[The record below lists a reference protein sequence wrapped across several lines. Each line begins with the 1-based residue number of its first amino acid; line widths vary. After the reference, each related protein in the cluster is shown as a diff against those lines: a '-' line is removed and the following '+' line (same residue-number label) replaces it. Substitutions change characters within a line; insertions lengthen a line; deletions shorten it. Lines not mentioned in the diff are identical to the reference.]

1 MSRSVMSLL
10 STVLEGMVEGADF
23 TGAAVVLSESAT
35 VHPHVLAHAGR
46 LTHESWRMLL
56 LEERRDL
63 LRAALRPRGKGE
75 QTAYLVAHRLDRV
88 LWDDADRRLL
98 QAFAGAID
106 HLLDMEG
113 VDFDWQELIASRRL
127 LRVTE
132 EELAQLVLNLHDGPV
147 QKLFAA
153 VNHLSVFQ
161 EIADEACSAEM
172 CVPLQ
177 RSIALLEAALAEIRA
192 FLTAFH
198 SPNFRDRDALT
209 LLESLVWQ
217 HEQLTGLTVHF
228 TAAEKM
234 PPAPIS
240 IKIALYRILQE
251 ALSNVS
257 RHAGVDECFV
267 QLWAHRDSIY
277 LEVWDHGKGFAPP
290 PLVGPQATE
299 ASQHIGLR
307 GMRER
312 VHLVGGELRVES
324 APNKGT
330 KIHVRVPTYE

>member
-1 MSRSVMSLL
+1 MSRSILSLL
-10 STVLEGMVEGADF
+10 SIVLEGMVEGADF
-23 TGAAVVLSESAT
+23 TGAAVALSESAT

-46 LTHESWRMLL
+46 LTGEGWRMLL
-56 LEERRDL
+56 MENRRDL
-63 LRAALRPRGKGE
+63 LRTPLRSRGGGE
-75 QTAYLVAHRLDRV
+75 QAAYLVAHRLDRV
-88 LWDDADRRLL
+88 EWDDADRRLL
-98 QAFAGAID
+98 NAFAGAID
-106 HLLDMEG
+106 HLLDAEG
-113 VDFDWQELIASRRL
+113 VDFDWQELVASRRL

-132 EELAQLVLNLHDGPV
+132 EELSQLVLNLHDGPV

-153 VNHLSVFQ
+153 LNHLSVFQ
-161 EIADEACSAEM
+161 EMADEVCSAEM
-172 CVPLQ
+172 RAPLQ
-177 RSIALLEAALAEIRA
+177 RSAALLEAALAEIRV

-198 SPNFRDRDALT
+198 SPNFHERDVLA
-209 LLESLVWQ
+209 LLESLAWQ
-217 HEQLTGLTVHF
+217 HEQLTGLIVHF
-228 TAAEKM
+228 VAAKTL
-234 PPAPIS
+234 PPAPVS
-240 IKIALYRILQE
+240 IKIALYRLLQE

-257 RHAGVDECFV
+257 RHAEVDECFV
-267 QLWAHRDSIY
+267 QVWAHRDSIY

-290 PLVGPQATE
+290 PLTGPQATE